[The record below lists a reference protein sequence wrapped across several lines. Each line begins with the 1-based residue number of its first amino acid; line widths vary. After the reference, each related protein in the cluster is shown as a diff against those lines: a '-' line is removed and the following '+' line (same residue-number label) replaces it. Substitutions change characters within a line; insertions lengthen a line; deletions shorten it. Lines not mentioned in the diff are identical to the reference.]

1 MMRKLINLYIAALD
15 AVNLVAKGMLGLL
28 LLWMTIATFS
38 QVLVRFVFTYFGFSF
53 SAPWTEELSRY
64 AMIWVVFLG
73 LGVGF
78 RYGMLLSLTF
88 IIDALGPRTGQAM
101 RYLALATS
109 FGFLVALFLL
119 GLNFVEFGR
128 IERSPALSLPK
139 TYVYWAM
146 PVGAALACLNILALV
161 ADTWRT
167 GTDIRATNTPSAQGD

>member
-1 MMRKLINLYIAALD
+1 MRRFIDLYLTAIN
-15 AVNLVAKGMLGLL
+15 AVNLVAKGVLGLL
-28 LLWMTIATFS
+28 LLWMTIATFT
-38 QVLVRFVFTYFGFSF
+38 QVLVRFVFTYFGLSV

-88 IIDALGPRTGQAM
+88 VTDALGSRVGQAL
-101 RYLALATS
+101 RYLALAVS
-109 FGFLVALFLL
+109 FAFLVTIFFL
-119 GLNFVEFGR
+119 GLSFVEFGR

-161 ADTWRT
+161 ADAWRS
-167 GTDIRATNTPSAQGD
+167 GTDIRTASTPSVQGD